1 MTKRAYPISVNPLVR
16 RGALGGI
23 RTPNL
28 LIRSQVLY
36 PLSYERQR
44 VRPSVV
50 SYERAKRKATG
61 SVRNA
66 AYPSRASTSATGA
79 DRNGEW
85 PAAISIG

>member
-1 MTKRAYPISVNPLVR
+1 VS
-16 RGALGGI
+16 ALGGI

-50 SYERAKRKATG
+50 SYERAKSKGTG
-61 SVRNA
+61 CARGGLPLKGIDECHWCGQKRRVAGRDLDRLNTQHPWHDA
-66 AYPSRASTSATGA
+66 A
-79 DRNGEW
+79 
-85 PAAISIG
+85 